1 MGILHIVHCIDT
13 EGPLSES
20 LDATFERIKLAFG
33 VELPVSTE
41 NLKKLQRQEIPL
53 GGLEKALA
61 RMVSPTLL
69 AYNSSWD
76 KINSMLIDL
85 LSEDFRKRQLD
96 DFGNGW
102 VYSWHCMDHMYY
114 SENPRQK
121 ELGYGKIFRYYRNI
135 LKETNS
141 LQDEINWHFHPR
153 SITGNPLHAA
163 TSYLNSY
170 PVLIEILCR
179 RILEDGWFPTVNR
192 PGFHAE
198 RPDSHA
204 FLEQW
209 IPYDYANQ
217 VHEDDTDQPDLRG
230 GRFGDWRRSPTTW
243 RGYHPAFDDY
253 QQEGTCRRTIFRCL
267 NVGTRFRSLQEA
279 HVMDA
284 FQEAEITGCAVL
296 AFADH
301 DYRDIRADVEEV
313 RSLIR
318 KLRPSYPNVQI
329 KYSGA
334 HAAAQAVK
342 NVENEAAP
350 ALTMEIYENT
360 LIVKLLAGQIFGAQ
374 PFLAIM
380 DKNGNVYHDNFDI
393 QDPGKLWTYTF
404 DVQTIQ
410 IDAVAKV
417 GAATAGRYGNY
428 TCEII
433 NI

>member
-1 MGILHIVHCIDT
+1 MAILHIVHCIDT

-20 LDATFERIKLAFG
+20 LAATFERIKSAFG
-33 VELPVSTE
+33 VVLPVSIE
-41 NLKKLQRQEIPL
+41 NLQKLQRQEIPL

-61 RMVSPTLL
+61 RMVAPTLL
-69 AYNSSWD
+69 AYNSSWEN
-76 KINSMLIDL
+76 IRAMLDDL
-85 LSEDFRKRQLD
+85 LSEDFRRRQLD

-114 SENPRQK
+114 PENPRQK
-121 ELGYGKIFRYYRNI
+121 ELGYGKIFRYYRDI

-141 LQDEINWHFHPR
+141 AQDEINWHFHPR

-170 PVLIEILCR
+170 SVLMEILCR
-179 RILEDGWFPTVNR
+179 RILEDDWFPTVNR

-217 VHEDDTDQPDLRG
+217 VHEDDIDQPDLRG
-230 GRFGDWRRSPTTW
+230 GRFGDWRRSPRTW

-267 NVGTRFRSLQEA
+267 NVGTRFRSLQES
-279 HVMDA
+279 HVEDA
-284 FQEAEITGCAVL
+284 FQEAASRGCAVL

-313 RSLIR
+313 RSLIGR
-318 KLRPSYPNVQI
+318 LRPKFPNVQI

-334 HAAAQAVK
+334 HAAAQSVQ
-342 NVENEAAP
+342 NVESEPAP
-350 ALTMEIYENT
+350 ILTLEIDGNT
-360 LIVKLLAGQIFGAQ
+360 LIVKLVAGHIFGPQ

-380 DKNGNVYHDNFDI
+380 DKRGTVYHDNFDI
-393 QDPGKLWTYTF
+393 QDPGRLWSYTL
-404 DVQTIQ
+404 DEQTLQ
-410 IDAVAKV
+410 IDAIARVGVA
-417 GAATAGRYGNY
+417 AAGRYGHY
-428 TCEII
+428 TCQKIDL
-433 NI
+433 